1 MILNSPL
8 CDDDLG
14 PQSTGTGDVSP
25 WPEDDQP
32 ELEEIE
38 DDPQDNADSKSLLK
52 KWTFVN
58 GKFRIR
64 FNGGTLVP
72 YFWAYFLGIS
82 PEI

>member
-52 KWTFVN
+52 K
-58 GKFRIR
+58 
-64 FNGGTLVP
+64 
-72 YFWAYFLGIS
+72 
-82 PEI
+82 